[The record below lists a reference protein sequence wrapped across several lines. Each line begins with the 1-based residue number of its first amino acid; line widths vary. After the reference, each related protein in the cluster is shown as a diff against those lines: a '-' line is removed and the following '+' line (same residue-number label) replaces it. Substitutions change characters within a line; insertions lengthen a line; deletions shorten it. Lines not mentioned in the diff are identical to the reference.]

1 MFGGFIQGL
10 MMIITL
16 FALWVGGSGRA
27 VGKSIDGKEKEC
39 FLLAS
44 TFMI

>member
-1 MFGGFIQGL
+1 MI
-10 MMIITL
+10 IITL
-16 FALWVGGSGRA
+16 FALWVGGGGRA

-44 TFMI
+44 TFII